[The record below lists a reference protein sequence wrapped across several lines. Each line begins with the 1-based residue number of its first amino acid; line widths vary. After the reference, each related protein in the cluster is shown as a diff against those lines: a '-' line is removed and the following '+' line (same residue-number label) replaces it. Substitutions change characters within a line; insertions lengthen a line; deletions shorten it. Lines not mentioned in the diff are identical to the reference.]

1 MTQHSPKRVGNRHR
15 DIPIAPIVLNERRH
29 SLARVLEDTIPNEL
43 DAIISAEVDMVTVKS
58 SPECL
63 LAICR
68 FLKITDGLDFNY
80 LCSISVVD
88 YEQSKGTFEVIYH
101 LVSLARYHK
110 VAIKVSLPAIEP
122 IVSSVTGIW
131 RAADW
136 FEREG
141 HDLFGIVFDGHPD
154 LSPLLL
160 YDGFDGFPGR
170 KSFPFHDYQEW

>member
-1 MTQHSPKRVGNRHR
+1 MTQHSPKPRGNLQR
-15 DIPIAPIVLNERRH
+15 DIPTAPIALDERSR
-29 SLARVLEDTIPNEL
+29 SLPTLLEDTIPNEFESS
-43 DAIISAEVDMVTVKS
+43 ISAEIDMVTVRS
-58 SPECL
+58 SPEWL
-63 LAICR
+63 LSLCQ
-68 FLKITDGLDFNY
+68 FLKATDCLDFNY

-88 YEQSKGTFEVIYH
+88 YEQSEGIFEVVYH
-101 LVSLARYHK
+101 LVSLAKYHK
-110 VAIKVSLPAIEP
+110 IAIKVSLPAIEP
-122 IVSSVTGIW
+122 IVPSVTGIW

-160 YDGFDGFPGR
+160 YEGFDGFPGR